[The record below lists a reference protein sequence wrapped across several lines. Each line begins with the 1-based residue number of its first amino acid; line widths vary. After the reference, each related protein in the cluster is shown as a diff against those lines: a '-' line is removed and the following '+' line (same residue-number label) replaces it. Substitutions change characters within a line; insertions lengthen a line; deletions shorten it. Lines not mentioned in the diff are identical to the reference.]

1 MIRAY
6 LYDGENVVRESDGD
20 ADPVRDFT
28 STDEQYG
35 ALLSEYDPGGGET
48 LYHDYDGL
56 GSTSELFTD
65 SGLVS
70 DRYQY
75 RAFGLQ
81 SHTSILA
88 GPEAAALPLVPGRT
102 GAGVPASGTRARWVL
117 KLRSRLPNESRR
129 SSPSGLRSA

>member
-35 ALLSEYDPGGGET
+35 ALLSEYDPGGRGDVVPR
-48 LYHDYDGL
+48 LRRAGVDVG
-56 GSTSELFTD
+56 LFTD